1 MEHSYFTVNE
11 LKFLITR
18 LSQTKT
24 FHPSFIPTHKQKQF
38 LLQTRLPLIR
48 TLKSLT
54 TKYILHMDNYLDILY
69 LSIYYLDIILSKCQ
83 TSLTSNEQSR
93 SLVTLC
99 CFNLA
104 LKFIGN
110 FDKNINH
117 IIHSNTKPFI
127 KQYALFENQCLLFLN
142 YDLVYV
148 TIYDYINLI
157 LTSNKHISHS
167 MLLKSKEILYSF
179 INNDIIITTSPF
191 VIAIAIIKYVKDTLK
206 VRYIDYFERYFKH
219 AKVKEIYQLIYN
231 DNNNNNHSN
240 ISNNN
245 IICHHRSRDESVS
258 SSSPNWDDNKTMS
271 STLEEENS
279 WSTVKKKKVERAG
292 SLRNSYR
299 YMPVHTDMKYNMN
312 TSNVIV
318 SVRNNKDKE
327 VERCR
332 NNSSKINIRRNLS
345 MNNVH
350 NEYNNNHLGNVGVIR
365 HQGEKMNFDL
375 GQLSKMSFDKL
386 AKMSIRYFKSKK

>member
-1 MEHSYFTVNE
+1 MEHSYFTAKE

-24 FHPSFIPTHKQKQF
+24 FHPSFTPTQKQKQF
-38 LLQTRLPLIR
+38 LAQTRLPLIR
-48 TLKSLT
+48 ALKSLT
-54 TKYILHMDNYLDILY
+54 MKYILHMDNYLDILY

-93 SLVTLC
+93 LLVTLC

-157 LTSNKHISHS
+157 LTSNKYISRS
-167 MLLKSKEILYSF
+167 VLLKSKEVLYSF
-179 INNDIIITTSPF
+179 INNDNIITISPF
-191 VIAIAIIKYVKDTLK
+191 VVAVAIIKYVKDVLK
-206 VRYIDYFERYFKH
+206 ERYIDYFERYFKH
-219 AKVKEIYQLIYN
+219 DKVKEVYQLIYN
-231 DNNNNNHSN
+231 EINKGHSSL
-240 ISNNN
+240 SNNN
-245 IICHHRSRDESVS
+245 IISHHCSRDESIS

-271 STLEEENS
+271 STLEEENT
-279 WSTVKKKKVERAG
+279 WSSVRKKKVERAG

-312 TSNVIV
+312 TSNVVV
-318 SVRNNKDKE
+318 SVRNKDKE
-327 VERCR
+327 PERYR